1 MFQIEKL
8 TPEQEALI
16 SIYRK
21 KWQKIGLSAE
31 RLDRERTVTAVK
43 LAYTNSGEP
52 EPEIVFC
59 ESPLAALKELRM
71 RSLKYR
77 HQQLYTHLVQQPL
90 DHLKQKL
97 DKRYSQ
103 ESRNYLHTQLNPNLC
118 CRLVGRLP
126 TLLEEQLILL
136 ANSNSGTEKISAKL
150 LLDNIIHPEMWVRCA
165 SWFDYCASV
174 LGLVQPQS
182 KWGLRWQIWQD
193 LLINCG
199 WIFPYN
205 RICFVCERPLS
216 MRFDE
221 LGQPHAEAQP
231 AIEFIDGLKLYAYH
245 GAVIPEH
252 YGAIRPE
259 QWKPKLL
266 QEEVNPQLLSILL
279 KRLQLNSIGQLTSE
293 QEALIP
299 VYREKWW
306 ALRLSSKQTNR
317 QAATEAIKAAYELL
331 SLPEPEI
338 LFFRNPDTAIEYLK
352 NHRDQNEHPAIKQPS
367 KHQRKSLFWHY
378 LSMCLERQLKAQLEV
393 QLYKNLWAQLI
404 SSNPW
409 SGFELGRPFGVQR
422 GHYFPISPPF
432 WRRLWGEGYDLAV
445 AQPDTWVTHG
455 ALFDFCFMVLGC
467 LHNLKV
473 WQVFQVITLEC
484 GLIFPYEEKCIVCDR
499 PIKILV
505 DSHGRLHAEGE
516 PSLLFADGFCVYV
529 HHGVRLPE
537 KYGAVHPQQW
547 QAQWLLEETNAE
559 LRQVLIQS
567 IGNTNSNGGN
577 IIDRRR

>member
-1 MFQIEKL
+1 MYQIEKL

-16 SIYRK
+16 PVYRE
-21 KWQKIGLSAE
+21 KWKQIGLSTE
-31 RLDRERTVTAVK
+31 RLDCERTVTAIKV
-43 LAYTNSGEP
+43 AYTNSGEP

-77 HQQLYTHLVQQPL
+77 HQQLYTHLVQQPR
-90 DHLKQKL
+90 DHLKQRL

-103 ESRNYLHTQLNPNLC
+103 ELQNYLHTQLDPNLC
-118 CRLVGRLP
+118 HRFVGKLL
-126 TLLEEQLILL
+126 TVLEEQLILL
-136 ANSNSGTEKISAKL
+136 ANSNSGTGKISAKL
-150 LLDNIIHPEMWVRCA
+150 LLDNIIQPELWVRCA

-182 KWGLRWQIWQD
+182 KWELRWQILQN
-193 LLINCG
+193 LLTNCG
-199 WIFPYN
+199 WLFPYDG
-205 RICFVCERPLS
+205 ICFVCKRPLS

-245 GAVIPEH
+245 GAAIPEH
-252 YGAIRPE
+252 YGAICPE
-259 QWKPKLL
+259 QWRQRLL

-279 KRLQLNSIGQLTSE
+279 KGLQLDSIEQLTSE

-299 VYREKWW
+299 VYEDKWQTI
-306 ALRLSSKQTNR
+306 RLSSKPTNR

-331 SLPEPEI
+331 SLPEPEM
-338 LFFRNPDTAIEYLK
+338 LFFSNPDTAIEYLR
-352 NHRDQNEHPAIKQPS
+352 NHPDQNERRPLEQRS
-367 KHQRKSLFWHY
+367 KRQSKTLCWEY
-378 LSMCLERQLKAQLEV
+378 LPDLLQSQLEAQLKE
-393 QLYKNLWAQLI
+393 NLQAKLGLN
-404 SSNPW
+404 SRG
-409 SGFELGRPFGVQR
+409 GFELGCPFGVQL

-432 WRRLWGEGYDLAV
+432 WRRLWGEGSDLAIV
-445 AQPDTWVTHG
+445 QPGIWASRG
-455 ALFDFCFMVLGC
+455 ASFDFCFMVLGC

-473 WQVFQVITLEC
+473 WQVFQVITQEC

-505 DSHGRLHAEGE
+505 DSHGHLHGEGE
-516 PSLLFADGFCVYV
+516 PALLFADGSRVYV

-537 KYGAVHPQQW
+537 TIVSHD
-547 QAQWLLEETNAE
+547 
-559 LRQVLIQS
+559 LINKTRS
-567 IGNTNSNGGN
+567 GFSC
-577 IIDRRR
+577 DK

>member
-1 MFQIEKL
+1 MSQIEKL

-16 SIYRK
+16 PVYRE
-21 KWQKIGLSAE
+21 KWQKIGLSTE
-31 RLDRERTVTAVK
+31 RLDCERTITTIK
-43 LAYTNSGEP
+43 LAYTDSGEP

-59 ESPLAALKELRM
+59 ESPLAAMKQLRM
-71 RSLKYR
+71 RSLKAR
-77 HQQLYTHLVQQPL
+77 HQQLYTHLIQQPL
-90 DHLKQKL
+90 DHLKQRL

-103 ESRNYLHTQLNPNLC
+103 ELRNYLHPQLENNLC
-118 CRLVGRLP
+118 RRLVGRLP
-126 TLLEEQLILL
+126 TFLEEQLLLLAKLNAGTGENSAILL
-136 ANSNSGTEKISAKL
+136 LNNSIQ
-150 LLDNIIHPEMWVRCA
+150 PEMWA
-165 SWFDYCASV
+165 SFTSWFDYCASV

-199 WIFPYN
+199 WLFPYD

-216 MRFDE
+216 LGFDE

-231 AIEFIDGLKLYAYH
+231 AIEFIDGLKVYAYH
-245 GAVIPEH
+245 GAAIPEH
-252 YGAIRPE
+252 YGAICPE
-259 QWKPKLL
+259 QWRQRLL
-266 QEEVNPQLLSILL
+266 QEEVNPELLSILL
-279 KRLQLNSIGQLTSE
+279 NSLHLNSIRQLTSE

-299 VYREKWW
+299 VYLKKWR
-306 ALRLSSKQTNR
+306 ALRLSSKPTNR

-338 LFFRNPDTAIEYLK
+338 LFFSNPDTAIEYLK
-352 NHRDQNEHPAIKQPS
+352 NHPDQNEHLAIKQPS
-367 KHQRKSLFWHY
+367 KHQRTRLFWHY
-378 LSMCLERQLKAQLEV
+378 LSRCLEHQLEAQLEV
-393 QLYKNLWAQLI
+393 QLYKNLWPQLI

-409 SGFELGRPFGVQR
+409 RSFELSRPFGVD
-422 GHYFPISPPF
+422 FPISPPK
-432 WRRLWGEGYDLAV
+432 WRRLWGEGHILAL
-445 AQPDTWVTHG
+445 AQPDIWATRG

-473 WQVFQVITLEC
+473 WQVFQVITQEC

-505 DSHGRLHAEGE
+505 DSQGRLHAEGE
-516 PSLLFADGFCVYV
+516 PALLFADDSSVYV

-547 QAQWLLEETNAE
+547 QVQWLLEETNAE
-559 LRQVLIQS
+559 LKRVLIQS
-567 IGNTNSNGGN
+567 ICYTNN
-577 IIDRRR
+577 